1 MDLAPRKPRLVLFG
15 AGPIGQAFAAQF
27 ALLPFQVEA
36 YDARPN
42 LSDHAVILTD
52 AEMVEAAACLED
64 GDYALIATHSHDVDY
79 GVAAAILKAG
89 RARFVGM
96 VGSRGKRDGMI
107 ARLAADGFS
116 EAIIAKLHCPVG
128 IPGLKGKAPEMI
140 AVSAAAQVLGFLD
153 EDA

>member
-15 AGPIGQAFAAQF
+15 AGPIGRAFAAQF

-36 YDARPN
+36 YDARPE
-42 LSDHAVILTD
+42 LSDHAVILSD

-64 GDYALIATHSHDVDY
+64 GDYALVATHSHDLDY

-89 RARFVGM
+89 RAKFLGM

-107 ARLAADGFS
+107 ARLQAEGFS
-116 EAIIAKLHCPVG
+116 EEVIARLNCPVG
-128 IPGLKGKAPEMI
+128 MPGLKGKAPEMI
-140 AVSAAAQVLGFLD
+140 AVSAAAQILGVLNQD
-153 EDA
+153 D

>member
-89 RARFVGM
+89 KARFVGM
-96 VGSRGKRDGMI
+96 VGSRAKRDGMI
-107 ARLAADGFS
+107 ARLKADGLAD
-116 EAIIAKLHCPVG
+116 EVIAQLNCPVG
-128 IPGLKGKAPEMI
+128 LPGVKGKAPEMI
-140 AVSAAAQVLGFLD
+140 AVSAAAQILGVLG
-153 EDA
+153 EEA

>member
-15 AGPIGQAFAAQF
+15 AGPIGRAFAAQF

-36 YDARPN
+36 YDGRPE
-42 LSDHAVILTD
+42 LSDHAVVLSD

-64 GDYALIATHSHDVDY
+64 GDYALVATHSHDVDY

-89 RARFVGM
+89 RAKFLGM

-107 ARLAADGFS
+107 TRLQAEGFS
-116 EAIIAKLHCPVG
+116 EEVIARLHCPVG

-140 AVSAAAQVLGFLD
+140 AVSAAAQILGVLNQD
-153 EDA
+153 D